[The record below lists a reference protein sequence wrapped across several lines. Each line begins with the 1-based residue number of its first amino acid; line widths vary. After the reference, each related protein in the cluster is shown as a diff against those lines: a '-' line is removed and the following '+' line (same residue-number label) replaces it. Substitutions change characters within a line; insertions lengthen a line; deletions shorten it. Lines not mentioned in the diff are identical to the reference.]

1 MSRWVIGS
9 LVLMSLGLLIARQA
23 RASKRVDLSPE
34 ELTLEQLF
42 SGEVPEHV
50 KRTWSSNEEKKR

>member
-1 MSRWVIGS
+1 MSRWVVGS
-9 LVLMSLGLLIARQA
+9 LALMSLGVLIARQA
-23 RASKRVDLSPE
+23 RASKRVDLSQE

-50 KRTWSSNEEKKR
+50 KRTWSFNEEKKR

>member
-1 MSRWVIGS
+1 MNRWAVGA
-9 LVLMSLGLLIARQA
+9 LTLLSLGVLIARQA